1 MLQRTF
7 SAGTH
12 SPFSPPLVSQDL
24 AFLFFWSTSL
34 SVPVPMAF
42 YWKEEKSK
50 CVLPPIPPFKMSSR
64 RRKKNYQTKVCYF
77 WNMCSFQQGRRL
89 HLLSSDTSFLRPLKF
104 VDIFLVCFNK
114 ACLTSHCLHWC
125 RGFSEDCCILYPC
138 GQKDTGLS
146 FLFPFPFQRI
156 YLWNLPTEVWPM
168 PDPQEFGGFS
178 LF

>member
-1 MLQRTF
+1 MCLFRWPFFERKKNQNVFCLQ
-7 SAGTH
+7 
-12 SPFSPPLVSQDL
+12 
-24 AFLFFWSTSL
+24 FLHL
-34 SVPVPMAF
+34 RCQV
-42 YWKEEKSK
+42 EEE
-50 CVLPPIPPFKMSSR
+50 
-64 RRKKNYQTKVCYF
+64 KNYQTKVCYF
-77 WNMCSFQQGRRL
+77 WNIMCSFQQGRRL

-104 VDIFLVCFNK
+104 VDIFFVCFNK

-168 PDPQEFGGFS
+168 PDPQEFRGVFFVLNQIVCDS
-178 LF
+178 YCSC